1 MQPLCV
7 SGFYSQF
14 TQALGRGGSGILC
27 RFVHH
32 VPNLR
37 GHAIFAKDRA
47 DGQPTGAEQALAG
60 PVVVEAAVDGA
71 EVIGKVDISSHSDHS
86 DEAKEQRVY
95 MGN

>member
-14 TQALGRGGSGILC
+14 GHALSRGGSGVLR

-32 VPNLR
+32 VADLC

-47 DGQPTGAEQALAG
+47 DRQPTGAEQALTG

-71 EVIGKVDISSHSDHS
+71 EVIGKVNVCAHSDHG
-86 DEAKEQRVY
+86 DESKEQRV
-95 MGN
+95 

>member
-32 VPNLR
+32 VSNLR
-37 GHAIFAKDRA
+37 SHAIFAKDRA
-47 DGQPTGAEQALAG
+47 DGQPTGAEQALTG

-71 EVIGKVDISSHSDHS
+71 EVVRKVNVSSHSDHG
-86 DEAKEQRVY
+86 DEAK
-95 MGN
+95 